1 MERDYVTY
9 EGIEFLVIYTIIEDE
24 LETGFKGHIEIN
36 NIYHE
41 NTSFYDFM
49 TDKQIEEI
57 KQLIKI

>member
-1 MERDYVTY
+1 MERIYITY
-9 EGIEFLVIYTIIEDE
+9 EGIEFLVIYTVIKDE
-24 LETGFKGHIEIN
+24 PETGFRGHVEIN
-36 NIYHE
+36 NIYYE